1 MSNINEVG
9 AVGSVTPE
17 SAANN
22 PTTSILGQ
30 AASGTTATGS
40 TATASTP
47 FGLTTGWYVFFGV
60 GAGVLLSGTKVAPIV
75 LGILSSALLYQISQL
90 IEGK

>member
-1 MSNINEVG
+1 MAITGGNHQ
-9 AVGSVTPE
+9 
-17 SAANN
+17 SAI
-22 PTTSILGQ
+22 PSQ
-30 AASGTTATGS
+30 AAVNPAATVVQDQGGSSSGTA
-40 TATASTP
+40 

-60 GAGVLLSGTKVAPIV
+60 GGGVLLSGTKVAPIV

>member
-1 MSNINEVG
+1 MAITGGNHQ
-9 AVGSVTPE
+9 
-17 SAANN
+17 SAI
-22 PTTSILGQ
+22 PSQ
-30 AASGTTATGS
+30 AAVNPAATIVADQGGASSSGTA
-40 TATASTP
+40 